1 MRLNSIAAGVAFFTI
16 GAFFF
21 GGVALAQ
28 CPPKEQIEAVI
39 SKFEAQDRSLIA
51 IQPTE
56 YAGLCEVQVRL
67 NNRVHIFYT
76 GASGDYLLMGQ
87 LYDSLS
93 GRNLTRE
100 KLEHV
105 NLFSPEEMNQLKEL
119 AAITLGTSGK
129 VVYYATDPHCPYCK
143 QGEEILKRMADSGG
157 ITVRI
162 LFFPLESYKDSRGIS
177 ISVICDKKSLEDF
190 HGGYTS
196 NNQCADGI
204 RIIDKTKELLSR
216 KGITGTP
223 TYIFPDQRYHSG
235 LLDEAELRRR
245 LGLPANPGGA
255 DQKSPA
261 PKKK

>member
-1 MRLNSIAAGVAFFTI
+1 MRMNAIAAGVVFFII

-21 GGVALAQ
+21 GGTSLAQ
-28 CPPKEQIEAVI
+28 CPPKEQLEAVI
-39 SKFEAQDRSLIA
+39 SKFEAQDRSLVA
-51 IQPTE
+51 IQPTG

-76 GASGDYLLMGQ
+76 GATGDYLLMGQ

-100 KLEHV
+100 KLENV
-105 NLFSPEEMNQLKEL
+105 NVFSPEEMNQLKAL
-119 AAITLGTSGK
+119 TAVTLGASGK
-129 VVYYATDPHCPYCK
+129 VLYYATDPHCPYCK
-143 QGEEILKRMADSGG
+143 QGEEILKRMAKAGDL
-157 ITVRI
+157 TVRI
-162 LFFPLESYKDSRGIS
+162 LFFPLESYKDSRDIS
-177 ISVICDKKSLEDF
+177 ISVICDKKSLDDF

-196 NNQCADGI
+196 KNQCAEGI
-204 RIIDKTKELLSR
+204 GIIDQTKELLSR

-245 LGLPANPGGA
+245 LGLPANPGGE
-255 DQKSPA
+255 QKP
-261 PKKK
+261 PVKEKR